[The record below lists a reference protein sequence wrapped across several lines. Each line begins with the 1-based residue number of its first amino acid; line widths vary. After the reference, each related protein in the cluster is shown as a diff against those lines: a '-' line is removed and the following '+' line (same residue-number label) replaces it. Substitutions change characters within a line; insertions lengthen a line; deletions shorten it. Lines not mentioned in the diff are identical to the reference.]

1 MSVYRSKTEGMNRF
15 HEDLYGDDYMCPP
28 KENDYDCDTNNYQSA
43 PAYHD
48 NSFSP
53 NFGEATVVQ
62 DGDEYSYMEQESA
75 EVIWVKESCNI
86 NVNSTDT
93 QIGASL
99 QAALQLAISIV
110 IRLSIADSADEEAVE
125 QELLQ
130 TISSSQV
137 NKQKIFIYNT
147 KDATVT
153 TTDTDLSVN
162 IQLLLQLLV
171 ALVIMIDIL

>member
-1 MSVYRSKTEGMNRF
+1 MHVNFE
-15 HEDLYGDDYMCPP
+15 
-28 KENDYDCDTNNYQSA
+28 ENACDTKDNQYA
-43 PAYHD
+43 PAYYD

-53 NFGEATVVQ
+53 NFGEASVVQ
-62 DGDEYSYMEQESA
+62 TADEFSYMEQESA

-110 IRLSIADSADEEAVE
+110 IRLSIADSGDEEAVE
-125 QELLQ
+125 QELMQ
-130 TISSSQV
+130 TISASQV

-153 TTDTDLSVN
+153 TTDTDISVN
-162 IQLLLQLLV
+162 IQLLLQILI

>member
-1 MSVYRSKTEGMNRF
+1 MSVYRSKTEGTNRF
-15 HEDLYGDDYMCPP
+15 HDDLYG
-28 KENDYDCDTNNYQSA
+28 NDYACQPEENACDTKDNQYA
-43 PAYHD
+43 PAYYD

-53 NFGEATVVQ
+53 NFGEASVVQ
-62 DGDEYSYMEQESA
+62 TADEFSYMEQESA

-110 IRLSIADSADEEAVE
+110 IRLSIADSGDEEAVE
-125 QELLQ
+125 QELMQ
-130 TISSSQV
+130 TISASQV

-153 TTDTDLSVN
+153 TTDTDISVN
-162 IQLLLQLLV
+162 IQLLLQILI